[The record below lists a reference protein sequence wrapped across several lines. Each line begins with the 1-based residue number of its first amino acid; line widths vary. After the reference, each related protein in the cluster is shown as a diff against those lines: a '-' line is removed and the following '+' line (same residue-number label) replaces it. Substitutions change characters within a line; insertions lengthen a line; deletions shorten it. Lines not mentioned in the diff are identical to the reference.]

1 MSIVASIRRKTP
13 LQKKIDRL
21 IGPVYGIKTASGCPR
36 NYKNTTYV
44 SQYNKL
50 KHKFTSYFK
59 PTVAAYAHG
68 SNLKVSPTLD
78 SKSTLVYLDFDTHT
92 KGSSADVQK
101 LTDRLRHFIPG
112 LLDATINARGGSN
125 WLVVRTRECK
135 GGNVWHSLATDK
147 EYNALIVEFQR
158 RLQLLGA
165 DLDIEHIEVK
175 GKVYERN
182 DENGQ
187 LLSVKCGDLL
197 KCPTEDKYVDQKPI
211 SFEELKAIVASLP
224 VTPYAAPA
232 ATPVS
237 PQSPKATKKKA
248 GSFHSRT
255 LTDEQIANLD
265 TLARKADMWFK
276 DRPKVAPGRHA
287 ITARRFAEILTALV
301 VLEPNADGS
310 NPYKRHEK
318 FINAMCDEGHF
329 QHRYRHEVY
338 KQVRDYLSHCGLLDW
353 QDHTYSF
360 GDGKS
365 KGRACK
371 FKAAQELI
379 EAVTNVLDGLTKQPS
394 TLITTSMRLNVYMV
408 PVLAHSVGV
417 LSFNLRQAEMERWV
431 EEHSYAHAA

>member
-1 MSIVASIRRKTP
+1 VKA
-13 LQKKIDRL
+13 L
-21 IGPVYGIKTASGCPR
+21 
-36 NYKNTTYV
+36 N
-44 SQYNKL
+44 
-50 KHKFTSYFK
+50 
-59 PTVAAYAHG
+59 
-68 SNLKVSPTLD
+68 
-78 SKSTLVYLDFDTHT
+78 
-92 KGSSADVQK
+92 
-101 LTDRLRHFIPG
+101 DRLRHYIPG
-112 LLDATINARGGSN
+112 LLDGTVTARGGSN
-125 WLVVRTRECK
+125 WLVVTTRECK
-135 GGNVWHSLATDK
+135 GGNVWHSTTTDK

-182 DENGQ
+182 EENGQ

-211 SFEELKAIVASLP
+211 SFEELKALVASLP

-237 PQSPKATKKKA
+237 PQSPKATKRKA
-248 GSFHSRT
+248 GSFHART

-265 TLARKADMWFK
+265 TLALKVDAWFK
-276 DRPKVAPGRHA
+276 DRPRTAPGRHA

-329 QHRYRHEVY
+329 EHRYRHEVY
-338 KQVRDYLSHCGLLDW
+338 KAVRDYLSHCGLLNW

-360 GDGKS
+360 GDGTS

-371 FKAAQELI
+371 FKAAQELV
-379 EAVTNVLDGLTKQPS
+379 EAVTNVLDGLTKQQS
-394 TLITTSMRLNVYMV
+394 TLITTSIRLNVYPV

-417 LSFNLRQAEMERWV
+417 LVFSTRQREIEQWV